1 TSAGVRHRRLRSLV
15 IASEIA
21 LATVLL
27 VGAGLLIRSFIRVR
41 DTDPGFRPQSVLT
54 MSVGL
59 PPASYGKPEQVRAF
73 YNELLGRLSS
83 TRGIDSVGFS
93 TDLPMLAGWTRIFSP
108 EGWSPGPGE
117 QLNICNNSMV
127 MGDYFQTMGIPLI
140 RGRYFDDRDRLETT
154 PVVIISD

>member
-1 TSAGVRHRRLRSLV
+1 TSQGIRHRRLRSLV

-21 LATVLL
+21 VATVLL
-27 VGAGLLIRSFIRVR
+27 VGAGLLIRSFIRVK

-59 PPASYGKPEQVRAF
+59 PGVSYGKPEQVRAF
-73 YNELLGRLSS
+73 YTELLRRLNAM
-83 TRGIDSVGFS
+83 REIDSVGFS

-108 EGWSPGPGE
+108 EGWTPGPGE

-127 MGDYFQTMGIPLI
+127 MGDYFQTMHIPLMK
-140 RGRYFDDRDRLETT
+140 GRWFNDGDRLEST
-154 PVVIISD
+154 PVV